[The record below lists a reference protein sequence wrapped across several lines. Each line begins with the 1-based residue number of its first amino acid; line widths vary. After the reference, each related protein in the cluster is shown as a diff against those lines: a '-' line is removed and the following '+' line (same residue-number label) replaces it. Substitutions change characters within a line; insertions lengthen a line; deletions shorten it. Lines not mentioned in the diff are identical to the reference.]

1 VNRRSEKISIWVF
14 LFPALFLYILF
25 VIYPSINALRMS
37 LYHWRGIGTK
47 TWAGLE
53 NYQRMMEDEV
63 FLNSVKVTGKYILYQ
78 VPFVL
83 IISVVLALVIANL
96 LKTKWLNFYRSVI
109 FFPYIL
115 PGVAIAMLWSTIFN
129 PIGGMLNG
137 LLDMIGMESL
147 RTEWLGRTETAFGS
161 VLFVNVWSMVGFY
174 TILILAAILNIPS
187 DMLEAAEIDGAGKI
201 QKAIYVILPLLKDVL
216 QVVIIFTVINTLK
229 VFEMPQLLTGGG
241 PNRSTEPI
249 SLYIFEQAFQNFNF
263 GYASALGV
271 FFLVLIFIAS
281 SLTLKI
287 TRGNDA

>member
-1 VNRRSEKISIWVF
+1 VNTRSEKISIWMF
-14 LFPALFLYILF
+14 LLPALVLYIVF

-37 LYHWRGIGTK
+37 LYNWRGLGTK
-47 TWAGLE
+47 TWAGLD
-53 NYQRMMEDEV
+53 NYKRMMEDEV

-83 IISVVLALVIANL
+83 FISVLLALVIANL
-96 LKTKWLNFYRSVI
+96 LKTRWLNFYRSIV

-115 PGVAIAMLWSTIFN
+115 PGVAIAMLWSTIFT

-137 LLDMIGMESL
+137 VLDLIGLDSL
-147 RTEWLGRTETAFGS
+147 TTEWLGRTETAFGS

-174 TILILAAILNIPS
+174 TVLILAAILNIPS
-187 DMLEAAEIDGAGKI
+187 DLLEAAEIDGAGKI
-201 QKAIYVILPLLKDVL
+201 QKAFYVILPLLKDVL

-229 VFEMPQLLTGGG
+229 VFEFPQLLTGGG

-287 TRGNDA
+287 TRGKDA